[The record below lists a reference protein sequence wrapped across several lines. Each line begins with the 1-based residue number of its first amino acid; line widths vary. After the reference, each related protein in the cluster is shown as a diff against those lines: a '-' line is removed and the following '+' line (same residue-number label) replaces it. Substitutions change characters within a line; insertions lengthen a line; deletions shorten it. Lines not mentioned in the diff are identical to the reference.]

1 MGSFRFRHLA
11 LVLPLALGLAA
22 CASFDVFGESDAF
35 EEQQKKFS
43 QLVRWGQMD
52 AASRFVIADQRK
64 DFLALGPELSNMQ
77 FSDYEILFVDLSDD
91 FQEATVDVRFE
102 AFNRASLVQRNV
114 SMTQEW
120 SRDETGEWVVTLDME
135 RLRTAL
141 LLGPR

>member
-1 MGSFRFRHLA
+1 MGSIRFRRLLVHLLSAA
-11 LVLPLALGLAA
+11 LLVGATA

-35 EEQQKKFS
+35 EETQRKFS

-52 AASRFVIADQRK
+52 AASRFVIEDQRK

-102 AFNRASLVQRNV
+102 AFHRASLVQRNV

-120 SRDETGEWVVTLDME
+120 TRDEAGEWQVTLDME

-141 LLGPR
+141 LR